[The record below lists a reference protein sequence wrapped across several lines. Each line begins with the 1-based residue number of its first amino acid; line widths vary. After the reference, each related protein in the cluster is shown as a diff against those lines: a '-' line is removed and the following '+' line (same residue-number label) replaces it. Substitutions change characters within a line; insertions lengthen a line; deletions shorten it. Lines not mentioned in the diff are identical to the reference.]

1 MHPLLILATVLGYF
15 ALLYVVA
22 LRTARGAASSSGDAD
37 FFLAGRSTPWYV
49 VAFGM
54 IGTSLS
60 GVTFISVP
68 GWVGEQGFT
77 YMQMVIGYFFGYL
90 FTAGV
95 LLPLYYRTGLTS
107 IYRYLGD
114 RFGPHAYRT
123 GAAFFLLS
131 RIIGSAFR
139 LYLVVLVLENFILKP
154 LGISEP
160 EGSFPLAAT
169 LISTGLIALIWL
181 YTRKGGMRTIV
192 WTDTLQT
199 AAMLGALVTA
209 VYLAVDGLGW
219 TWAEVPARLVETGR
233 TRWWVWDDW
242 SAPNHAV
249 KHLVAGAFVAVAM
262 TGLDQDMMQ
271 KNLAC
276 RNLREAQTN
285 MLSFST
291 VLIGINLLFLVLGAL
306 LYAFWD
312 TTGLPLPAADALF
325 PTVALDGHL
334 GPAVGLLFLI
344 GLLAA
349 ALSSADGA
357 LTALTTSTCVDLLD
371 TPSKPEAEALAIRKR
386 VHLGMAGVLV
396 AVMVAF
402 RSVADG
408 SVVAAIFTAA
418 NYTYGPLLGMFGYGL
433 LFRSRPADRW
443 IPVVAVLSPLI
454 CYLLESFLTTHY
466 GFSFG
471 FALLPVN
478 GALTLI
484 GLALLPRSR

>member
-1 MHPLLILATVLGYF
+1 MHPLLILATLVGYF
-15 ALLYVVA
+15 GLLLFVA
-22 LRTARGAASSSGDAD
+22 VRTARGTTAAGGDAD
-37 FFLAGRSTPWYV
+37 FFLAGRAAPWYV

-90 FTAGV
+90 FIAGV

-114 RFGPHAYRT
+114 RFGPRAYRT
-123 GAAFFLLS
+123 GASFFLLS

-139 LYLVVLVLENFILKP
+139 LYLVVLVLEKFVLEP
-154 LGISEP
+154 LGLSGP
-160 EGSFPLAAT
+160 EAGFPVGAT
-169 LISTGLIALIWL
+169 AISTVLIALIWL

-199 AAMLGALVTA
+199 AAMLGALVAA
-209 VYLAVDGLGW
+209 VFLAVDALGW
-219 TWAEVPARLVETGR
+219 SWAELPSRLAETGR
-233 TRWWVWDDW
+233 TTLWVWEDW
-242 SAPNHAV
+242 GAPNHAV
-249 KHLVAGAFVAVAM
+249 KHLLAGAFVAVAM

-276 RNLREAQTN
+276 KSLRDAQIN
-285 MLSFST
+285 MLSFSS

-325 PTVALDGHL
+325 PTVALDGYL
-334 GPAVGLLFLI
+334 GPLVGLLFLV

-371 TPSKPEAEALAIRKR
+371 TPSRPEAEAREIRKR
-386 VHLGMAGVLV
+386 VHIGMAGVLV
-396 AVMVAF
+396 LVVVAF
-402 RSVADG
+402 RAVAEG

-433 LFRSRPADRW
+433 LSSSRPSDRW
-443 IPVVAVLSPLI
+443 IPVVAVLSPI
-454 CYLLESFLTTHY
+454 ACYLLESMLTSRY

>member
-1 MHPLLILATVLGYF
+1 MQPLLILATLLAYF
-15 ALLYVVA
+15 ALLFVVA
-22 LRTARGAASSSGDAD
+22 RWTSRNETAAAGDAD
-37 FFLAGRSTPWYV
+37 FFLAGRAAPWYV

-77 YMQMVIGYFFGYL
+77 YMQMVVGYLFGYL
-90 FTAGV
+90 FIAGV
-95 LLPLYYRTGLTS
+95 LLPLYYRLGLTS
-107 IYRYLGD
+107 IYTYLGS
-114 RFGPHAYRT
+114 RLGPRAYLT
-123 GAAFFLLS
+123 GAWFFLLS

-139 LYLVVLVLENFILKP
+139 LYLVVLVLETFVLEP
-154 LGISEP
+154 LGFSAT
-160 EGSFPLAAT
+160 GGFPWGAT
-169 LISTGLIALIWL
+169 AVSVAIIALIWL
-181 YTRKGGMRTIV
+181 YTRTGGMKTIV

-199 AAMLGALVTA
+199 AAMLGALAFA
-209 VYLAVDGLGW
+209 VWATVDALGW
-219 TWAEVPARLVETGR
+219 NWSEVPARLAASGT

-242 SAPNHAV
+242 AAPNHAL
-249 KHLVAGAFVAVAM
+249 KHLVAGACVAVAM

-276 RNLREAQTN
+276 RNLRDAQIN

-306 LYAFWD
+306 LYSFWP

-325 PTVALDGHL
+325 PTLALHGHL
-334 GPAVGLLFLI
+334 GPAVAVLFLI

-357 LTALTTSTCVDLLD
+357 LTALTTSFCVDVLD
-371 TPSKPEAEALAIRKR
+371 TPARPADEAVRIRKR
-386 VHLGMAGVLV
+386 VHVGMAGALV
-396 AVMVAF
+396 VVMVAF
-402 RSVADG
+402 RAVADG

-433 LFRSRPADRW
+433 ISTSRPADRW
-443 IPVVAVLSPLI
+443 IPVVAVLSPFV
-454 CYLLESFLTTHY
+454 CFVLETVFKSTW

-478 GALTLI
+478 GALTFL
-484 GLALLPRSR
+484 GLALLPRAR

>member
-1 MHPLLILATVLGYF
+1 MHPLLILGTVLGYF

-22 LRTARGAASSSGDAD
+22 SRTARSATGSPGDAD
-37 FFLAGRSTPWYV
+37 FFLAGRSTPWWV

-77 YMQMVIGYFFGYL
+77 YMQMVIGYLFGYL
-90 FTAGV
+90 FIAGV

-114 RFGPHAYRT
+114 RFGPRAYRT

-139 LYLVVLVLENFILKP
+139 LYLVVLVLENFVLKP
-154 LGISEP
+154 LGGGGP
-160 EGSFPLAAT
+160 EGGFPVAAT
-169 LISTGLIALIWL
+169 ALSTGLIALIWL

-199 AAMLGALVTA
+199 AAMLSALAAA
-209 VYLAVDGLGW
+209 VFLAVDALGW
-219 TWAEVPARLVETGR
+219 SWAEVPARLADTGR
-233 TRWWVWDDW
+233 THWWVWDDW
-242 SAPNHAV
+242 GAPNHAV
-249 KHLVAGAFVAVAM
+249 KHLIAGAFVAVAM

-285 MLSFST
+285 MLTFSA
-291 VLIGINLLFLVLGAL
+291 VLVGINLLFLVLGAL
-306 LYAFWD
+306 LYALWD
-312 TTGLPLPAADALF
+312 ATGQPLPAADVLF
-325 PTVALDGHL
+325 PTLALGGSL
-334 GPAVGLLFLI
+334 GPLVGLLFLI

-371 TPSKPEAEALAIRKR
+371 TPSLPAEDATAVRKR
-386 VHLGMAGVLV
+386 VHLLMAGILV

-402 RSVADG
+402 RAVADG

-433 LFRSRPADRW
+433 LFRSKPLDTW
-443 IPVVAVLSPLI
+443 IPWVAVFSPLA
-454 CYLLESFLTTHY
+454 CYALESLCTTRF

-478 GALTLI
+478 GALTFI
-484 GLALLPRSR
+484 GLSLLPRAR